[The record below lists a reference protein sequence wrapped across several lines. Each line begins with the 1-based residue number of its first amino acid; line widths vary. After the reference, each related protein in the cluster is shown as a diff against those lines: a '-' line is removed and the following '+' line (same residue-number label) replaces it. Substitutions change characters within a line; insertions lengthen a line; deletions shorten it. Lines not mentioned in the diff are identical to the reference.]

1 MQKDEEL
8 LVALRKVIRAIDLR
22 SKQLSKDVGLTGP
35 QLLVMQNV
43 GKEPG
48 IMVRQVADNINLSPA
63 TVTSILDRLE
73 AKQHV
78 QRVRSTEDKRRV
90 GLFLTEQGQLILQDA
105 PLPFQEHFTNRF
117 AKLEEWEQSQMVA
130 TMQRIASMMDAQN
143 IDASPLLEVGSL
155 ADKVDSDVPPTLMQ
169 DGK

>member
-35 QLLVMQNV
+35 QLLVMQNI
-43 GKEPG
+43 GKKPG

-73 AKQHV
+73 SKALV
-78 QRVRSTEDKRRV
+78 QRVRSTEDKRKV
-90 GLFLTEQGQLILQDA
+90 GLFLTESGTTILLDA

-117 AKLEEWEQSQMVA
+117 AQLKEWEQSQMVA
-130 TMQRIASMMDAQN
+130 TLQRIASMMDAED
-143 IDASPLLEVGSL
+143 IDAAPVLEVGSI
-155 ADKVDSDVPPTLMQ
+155 ADK
-169 DGK
+169 

>member
-1 MQKDEEL
+1 MGLSMRKDEEL

-43 GKEPG
+43 GKLPG
-48 IMVRQVADNINLSPA
+48 IMVRQIADNITLSPA

-73 AKQHV
+73 TKSVV
-78 QRVRSTEDKRRV
+78 QRIRSTEDKRKV
-90 GLFLTEQGQLILQDA
+90 GVFLTDEGQRLLQDA

-117 AKLEEWEQSQMVA
+117 SQLKEWEQSQMVA
-130 TMQRIASMMDAQN
+130 TLQRIASMMDAEN
-143 IDASPLLEVGSL
+143 IDASPVLEVGNLS
-155 ADKVDSDVPPTLMQ
+155 DKT
-169 DGK
+169 